1 MMMPRSGNGIRSAMQ
16 RLHYHPFRHIHTL
29 TAAVSNLRVNRNGRY
44 HGDDYVVSDY
54 NISASSLFSRRSGRY
69 ASSSSSSSR
78 SNFST
83 TSASLSNNY
92 GSKDNNDNAAN
103 NKDNK
108 IRLTTLR
115 LYRMLQRSC
124 RDLATTNDDGTI
136 LLQTEIK
143 ASDWGHHKLYDAIDD
158 CTTILQSK
166 ELIQLFLVW
175 NDNNSSNNTNTNSTS
190 GIGKMNDWYN
200 EIMMSNVDSSD
211 DVNEMLLLTKRNKS
225 GSCWTTPSH
234 LREAVR
240 IAFRFSSSSS
250 SLHGELHG
258 WAIRAIQILQDQN
271 TIWDHSSVSVTP
283 DETVRV
289 TATSRFLGTSSSVPI
304 TANFSPLVPK
314 YRFAYRIR
322 VENVSKNSTTV
333 QLLGRYWCIA
343 EERNDDDHDDHDD
356 HDDDDDDD
364 GIVEVDAPYTGAVGQ
379 LPVLKPGQVFEY
391 VSGTELATSA
401 GSMLGHLYMATVPD
415 KTRSGKS
422 GDNIK
427 AVSTE
432 TFQAPVKPFR
442 FDAFERKK

>member
-1 MMMPRSGNGIRSAMQ
+1 MMMISRSGNGIRSAMQ
-16 RLHYHPFRHIHTL
+16 CLHSHPSRHIHTL
-29 TAAVSNLRVNRNGRY
+29 TAAVSSLRVNRNDRY
-44 HGDDYVVSDY
+44 HGGDDGISNY
-54 NISASSLFSRRSGRY
+54 NISMNSFISRRSVH
-69 ASSSSSSSR
+69 
-78 SNFST
+78 ST
-83 TSASLSNNY
+83 
-92 GSKDNNDNAAN
+92 SKENNDIYAN
-103 NKDNK
+103 VDVNKDNK

-124 RDLATTNDDGTI
+124 RDLTTTTNDGTI

-143 ASDWGHHKLYDAIDD
+143 ASDWGHHKLYDASDD

-175 NDNNSSNNTNTNSTS
+175 NDDNSSNDNNNNINSTS

-211 DVNEMLLLTKRNKS
+211 DVNEMLQLTKRNKS

-240 IAFRFSSSSS
+240 IAFRLSSSSS
-250 SLHGELHG
+250 SLYSEMHA
-258 WAIRAIQILQDQN
+258 WAIRAVQIIQSQN

-304 TANFSPLVPK
+304 TANFSPLIPK

-343 EERNDDDHDDHDD
+343 EERNDDNHDNHDD
-356 HDDDDDDD
+356 HDDDDD
-364 GIVEVDAPYTGAVGQ
+364 GIIEVDAPYTGAVGQ

-391 VSGTELATSA
+391 VSGTELATST

-415 KTRSGKS
+415 MTRSGKS
-422 GDNIK
+422 GDNVT
-427 AVSTE
+427 AVTTE
-432 TFQAPVKPFR
+432 TFQAPVKPIR
-442 FDAFERKK
+442 FDAFKRK

>member
-1 MMMPRSGNGIRSAMQ
+1 MMMSRSGNGIRSAMQ
-16 RLHYHPFRHIHTL
+16 CLHYHPYRHIHTL
-29 TAAVSNLRVNRNGRY
+29 TAASLRVNRNDRY
-44 HGDDYVVSDY
+44 HGNDDVSNY
-54 NISASSLFSRRSGRY
+54 NISTSSFISRR
-69 ASSSSSSSR
+69 
-78 SNFST
+78 NMT
-83 TSASLSNNY
+83 TTISSNNC
-92 GSKDNNDNAAN
+92 GSSPKENNDNAAN
-103 NKDNK
+103 VNKDNK
-108 IRLTTLR
+108 VRLTTLR

-124 RDLATTNDDGTI
+124 RDLTTTNDGTI

-143 ASDWGHHKLYDAIDD
+143 ASDWGRHQLYDAIDE

-175 NDNNSSNNTNTNSTS
+175 NDNNSSNNTNINTNSTS

-250 SLHGELHG
+250 SLHSELHG
-258 WAIRAIQILQDQN
+258 WAIRAIQIIQDQN
-271 TIWDHSSVSVTP
+271 TIWDHSSVSFTP

-304 TANFSPLVPK
+304 TANFSPLIPK

-343 EERNDDDHDDHDD
+343 EERNDDDHDDN
-356 HDDDDDDD
+356 DDD
-364 GIVEVDAPYTGAVGQ
+364 GIIEVDAPYTGAVGQ

-391 VSGTELATSA
+391 VSGTELATST

-422 GDNIK
+422 GDNVT
-427 AVSTE
+427 AVTTE

>member
-1 MMMPRSGNGIRSAMQ
+1 MMMISRSGNGIRSAMQ
-16 RLHYHPFRHIHTL
+16 RLHSHPSRHIHTL
-29 TAAVSNLRVNRNGRY
+29 TAAVSSLRVNRNDRY
-44 HGDDYVVSDY
+44 HGGDEG
-54 NISASSLFSRRSGRY
+54 ISNYHISTSSFISRRSVH
-69 ASSSSSSSR
+69 
-78 SNFST
+78 ST
-83 TSASLSNNY
+83 
-92 GSKDNNDNAAN
+92 SKENNDIYAN
-103 NKDNK
+103 VDVNKDNK

-124 RDLATTNDDGTI
+124 RDLTTTTNDGTI

-143 ASDWGHHKLYDAIDD
+143 ASDWGHHKLYDASDD

-166 ELIQLFLVW
+166 ELIQLFLRW
-175 NDNNSSNNTNTNSTS
+175 NDNNSSNGNNNNINSTS

-211 DVNEMLLLTKRNKS
+211 DVNEMLQLTKRNKS

-240 IAFRFSSSSS
+240 IAFRLSSSSS
-250 SLHGELHG
+250 SLYSEMHA
-258 WAIRAIQILQDQN
+258 WAIRAVQIIQSQN

-304 TANFSPLVPK
+304 TANFSPLIPK

-343 EERNDDDHDDHDD
+343 EERNDDDHDNHDD
-356 HDDDDDDD
+356 HDDDDD
-364 GIVEVDAPYTGAVGQ
+364 GIIEVDAPYTGAVGQ

-391 VSGTELATSA
+391 VSGTELATST

-415 KTRSGKS
+415 RTRSGKS
-422 GDNIK
+422 GDNVT
-427 AVSTE
+427 AVTTE

-442 FDAFERKK
+442 FDAFKRK

>member
-1 MMMPRSGNGIRSAMQ
+1 MAFDQRCSAFI
-16 RLHYHPFRHIHTL
+16 LILSVTIHTL
-29 TAAVSNLRVNRNGRY
+29 TPAVSSLRVNRNDRY
-44 HGDDYVVSDY
+44 HGGDDGISNY
-54 NISASSLFSRRSGRY
+54 NISMNSFISRRSVH
-69 ASSSSSSSR
+69 
-78 SNFST
+78 ST
-83 TSASLSNNY
+83 
-92 GSKDNNDNAAN
+92 SKENNDNAAN
-103 NKDNK
+103 VDVNKDNK

-124 RDLATTNDDGTI
+124 RDLTTTTNDGTI

-143 ASDWGHHKLYDAIDD
+143 ASDWGHHKLYDASDD

-175 NDNNSSNNTNTNSTS
+175 NSSNDNNNNINSTS
-190 GIGKMNDWYN
+190 GIGTMNDWYN

-211 DVNEMLLLTKRNKS
+211 DVNEMLQLTKRNKS

-240 IAFRFSSSSS
+240 IAFRLSSSSS
-250 SLHGELHG
+250 SLYSEMHA
-258 WAIRAIQILQDQN
+258 WAIRAVQIIQSQN

-304 TANFSPLVPK
+304 TANFSPLIPK

-343 EERNDDDHDDHDD
+343 EERNDDDHDNHDD
-356 HDDDDDDD
+356 HDDDDD
-364 GIVEVDAPYTGAVGQ
+364 GIIEVDAPYTGAVGQ

-391 VSGTELATSA
+391 VSGTELATST

-415 KTRSGKS
+415 RTRSGKS
-422 GDNIK
+422 GDNVT
-427 AVSTE
+427 AVTTE

-442 FDAFERKK
+442 FDAFKRK

>member
-1 MMMPRSGNGIRSAMQ
+1 MMMARSSNGIRSAMQ
-16 RLHYHPFRHIHTL
+16 CLHYHPFRHIRTL
-29 TAAVSNLRVNRNGRY
+29 TAAVSSLRVNRNDRY
-44 HGDDYVVSDY
+44 HGDDNISNY
-54 NISASSLFSRRSGRY
+54 NISTSSFISRRNMTAITSYNNCG
-69 ASSSSSSSR
+69 SSS
-78 SNFST
+78 
-83 TSASLSNNY
+83 
-92 GSKDNNDNAAN
+92 KENNDNAAN
-103 NKDNK
+103 VNKDNK

-124 RDLATTNDDGTI
+124 SDLTTTNDGTI

-143 ASDWGHHKLYDAIDD
+143 ASDWGNHKLYDAIDD

-175 NDNNSSNNTNTNSTS
+175 NDNNSSTNANINASTNSTS

-211 DVNEMLLLTKRNKS
+211 DVNEMLQLTKRNKS
-225 GSCWTTPSH
+225 GLCWTTPSH

-240 IAFRFSSSSS
+240 IAFRLSSSSS

-258 WAIRAIQILQDQN
+258 WAIRAIQIVQDQN
-271 TIWDHSSVSVTP
+271 TIWGHSSVSVTP

-289 TATSRFLGTSSSVPI
+289 TATSRFLGTSSSVPV
-304 TANFSPLVPK
+304 TANFSPLIPK

-343 EERNDDDHDDHDD
+343 EERNDDD
-356 HDDDDDDD
+356 DDDDDDD

-391 VSGTELATSA
+391 VSGTELATST

-422 GDNIK
+422 GDNVT
-427 AVSTE
+427 AVTTE

>member
-1 MMMPRSGNGIRSAMQ
+1 MMMISRSGNGIRSAMQ
-16 RLHYHPFRHIHTL
+16 CLHSHPSRHIHTL
-29 TAAVSNLRVNRNGRY
+29 TAAVSSLRVNRNDRY
-44 HGDDYVVSDY
+44 HGGDDGISNY
-54 NISASSLFSRRSGRY
+54 NISMNSFISRRSVH
-69 ASSSSSSSR
+69 
-78 SNFST
+78 
-83 TSASLSNNY
+83 SAS
-92 GSKDNNDNAAN
+92 KENNDNGAN
-103 NKDNK
+103 VDVNKDNK

-124 RDLATTNDDGTI
+124 RDLTTTTNDGTI

-143 ASDWGHHKLYDAIDD
+143 ASDWGHHKLYDASDD

-175 NDNNSSNNTNTNSTS
+175 NDNNSSNGNNNNINSTS

-211 DVNEMLLLTKRNKS
+211 DVNEMLQLTKRNKS

-240 IAFRFSSSSS
+240 IAFQLSSSSS
-250 SLHGELHG
+250 SLYSEMHA
-258 WAIRAIQILQDQN
+258 WAIRAVQIIQSQN

-304 TANFSPLVPK
+304 TANFSPLIPK

-343 EERNDDDHDDHDD
+343 EERNDDDHDNHDD
-356 HDDDDDDD
+356 HDDDDDD
-364 GIVEVDAPYTGAVGQ
+364 GIIEVDAPYTGAVGQ

-391 VSGTELATSA
+391 VSGTELATST

-415 KTRSGKS
+415 RTRSGKS
-422 GDNIK
+422 GDNVT
-427 AVSTE
+427 AVTTE

-442 FDAFERKK
+442 FDAFKRK